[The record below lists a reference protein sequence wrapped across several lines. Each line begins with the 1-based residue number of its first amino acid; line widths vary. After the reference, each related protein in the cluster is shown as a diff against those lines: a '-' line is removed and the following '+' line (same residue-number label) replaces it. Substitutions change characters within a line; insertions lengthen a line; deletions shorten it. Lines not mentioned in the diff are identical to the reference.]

1 MLSGPRSIDDER
13 LVSASMKALEQSTSS
28 PTPLPDPSFLWW
40 KAQFLRRLDAE
51 REAAAPIDMGERVH
65 IGVAVVGAA
74 LLAIGGWD
82 QLSSVVLAPSGV
94 QAAELIVL
102 LGAVA
107 LLSVV
112 AVAAL
117 FVVGDS

>member
-1 MLSGPRSIDDER
+1 MARSVFFQVSNR
-13 LVSASMKALEQSTSS
+13 LMRGE
-28 PTPLPDPSFLWW
+28 PLPDHGSIDPSFLWW

-82 QLSSVVLAPSGV
+82 QLSSLVLAPSGV

-117 FVVGDS
+117 FVVRDS